1 MTSLSVFLILY
12 ILASAGILTVLCLV
26 LLAIDIDAAPV
37 DLYQLEPMESDH
49 DPM

>member
-1 MTSLSVFLILY
+1 MSELSVFLFLY

-26 LLAIDIDAAPV
+26 LLAIDIDAEPV
-37 DLYQLEPMESDH
+37 DLYRLEPMESDH